1 MFRSLSGTLS
11 DLASS
16 ASASLGFDSSSD
28 DEDAFVARLEARSR
42 EERDGLDADGL
53 DVYRA
58 LESLLR
64 ASRSAAD
71 AAAPRA
77 VDPGLLRRVVATVTE
92 DEGRR
97 ASVEHRAAVALKR
110 VNKLLA
116 WRESVRADSVLDE
129 ALPNAEHFHACW
141 PVAVHPP
148 DAFGHPVVAERISD
162 IDPAGLTERV
172 GDQATVLR
180 HRVQIMEAV
189 QRLKA
194 LESRRRTT
202 SSSHNV
208 WIIDLE
214 GVTVSLFAGDVRAF
228 ILDLVKLCTSKYT
241 DTLHAMWIL
250 NTPYV
255 FRAVW
260 GRRRDGAPKQHEGKD
275 QDARTERARDQKRGG
290 GAGGARRRSR
300 RRGDAED
307 RNRPGRHARVL
318 PGPRRERGGRA
329 RARAR
334 GASEG
339 RASRRGGEMKTDHYT

>member
-148 DAFGHPVVAERISD
+148 DAFGH
-162 IDPAGLTERV
+162 AGLTERV

-194 LESRRRTT
+194 LESRRRG
-202 SSSHNV
+202 HNVHKHV

-260 GRRRDGAPKQHEGKD
+260 AVVATVLRSSTKEKIRMLGPSARATKNGEEGREARDADPVAEAMRKTGIDPDVAPAFSPGLGGNGGGVH
-275 QDARTERARDQKRGG
+275 ARELVERAREER
-290 GAGGARRRSR
+290 A
-300 RRGDAED
+300 AEEE
-307 RNRPGRHARVL
+307 A
-318 PGPRRERGGRA
+318 
-329 RARAR
+329 
-334 GASEG
+334 
-339 RASRRGGEMKTDHYT
+339 K

>member
-1 MFRSLSGTLS
+1 MFHSLSGTLS

-141 PVAVHPP
+141 PVAHPP

-194 LESRRRTT
+194 LESRDGAQRAQARLDHRPRGGHRLALRRGCQ
-202 SSSHNV
+202 
-208 WIIDLE
+208 
-214 GVTVSLFAGDVRAF
+214 GVHPGPRQALHEQVHGHPARDV
-228 ILDLVKLCTSKYT
+228 DPQ
-241 DTLHAMWIL
+241 HAVRV
-250 NTPYV
+250 PRGV
-255 FRAVW
+255 
-260 GRRRDGAPKQHEGKD
+260 GRRRDGAPKQHEGED
-275 QDARTERARDQKRGG
+275 PDARTERARDQKRGG
-290 GAGGARRRSR
+290 GREARDADPVAEAMRKTGIDPDVAPAFSPGLGGN
-300 RRGDAED
+300 G
-307 RNRPGRHARVL
+307 GVHARELV
-318 PGPRRERGGRA
+318 ERA
-329 RARAR
+329 REERA
-334 GASEG
+334 AE
-339 RASRRGGEMKTDHYT
+339 AEAK

>member
-58 LESLLR
+58 LEESLLR

-194 LESRRRTT
+194 LESRRRG
-202 SSSHNV
+202 HNVHKHV

-260 GRRRDGAPKQHEGKD
+260 AVVATVLRSSTKEKIRMLGPSARATKTGEEGREARDADPVAEAMRKTGIDPDVAPAFSPGLGGNGGGVH
-275 QDARTERARDQKRGG
+275 ARELVERAREER
-290 GAGGARRRSR
+290 A
-300 RRGDAED
+300 AEEE
-307 RNRPGRHARVL
+307 A
-318 PGPRRERGGRA
+318 
-329 RARAR
+329 
-334 GASEG
+334 
-339 RASRRGGEMKTDHYT
+339 K